1 MIDFDIFEKVII
13 TIAAALLAVVALLRA
28 YFERERDKKTS
39 ERIET
44 IEKKAEQE
52 PEKVRYAWDVART
65 RLERYFDRKL
75 DQVKSI
81 FWVSLFVMAVGFSF
95 ILYGMLRSLNDPNAI
110 RASYLA
116 AVSGIVGMTF
126 MLVYGQRSN
135 RRVHICRS

>member
-81 FWVSLFVMAVGFSF
+81 FWVSL
-95 ILYGMLRSLNDPNAI
+95 
-110 RASYLA
+110 
-116 AVSGIVGMTF
+116 
-126 MLVYGQRSN
+126 
-135 RRVHICRS
+135 